1 MAPDGVLNETM
12 VNMETLIFTQMHK
25 NFDYENDNVVIN
37 GTVIEDN
44 QGLVSFSGNVH
55 LKGDNPQYL
64 GNFNVRIEGE
74 DTRVDINNTPE
85 AKIDDTVAAMKALA
99 AKLREEPASAE

>member
-1 MAPDGVLNETM
+1 M

>member
-1 MAPDGVLNETM
+1 MALVGVLNETM

-44 QGLVSFSGNVH
+44 QGLVSFSGSVH
-55 LKGDNPQYL
+55 LKGDDPQYL

>member
-1 MAPDGVLNETM
+1 MALDGVLNETM

>member
-1 MAPDGVLNETM
+1 MAPVGELNETM

-74 DTRVDINNTPE
+74 DTRVDINNTPK